1 MSKQRKP
8 IVIAIAQ
15 HKGGVGKTT
24 SCLSISEALAKKG
37 RAVLLIDLDIQANL
51 SLSVLGKNHA
61 KNGILGYLKDPAH
74 TDVADII
81 HESNRGVFI
90 IPNEKRLNGEVQD
103 INALFGEGIKS
114 FLRIEALLKNDLVRE
129 FDYIFIDLPPSKD
142 KVIANAMMAAN
153 YYIIPVEASD
163 YCLDGIEELISF
175 INEAKEYNENLE
187 LLGMYMPN
195 VDLRLKAN
203 KELIKELKEELG
215 SLFIDIGIPTNA
227 KVSTLPAQ
235 GKTIFD
241 LKGKDAKGQE
251 EYVKLATE
259 IERRVAQNEK
269 ELNAKGQEV

>member
-1 MSKQRKP
+1 MKNKMKKP

-24 SCLSISEALAKKG
+24 SCLSLSEALTRNGK
-37 RAVLLIDLDIQANL
+37 AVLLIDLDIQANL
-51 SLSVLGKNHA
+51 SLSVLGKNNQ
-61 KNGILGYLKDPAH
+61 KSGILSYLKNPNQ
-74 TDVADII
+74 VEVSDII
-81 HESNRGVFI
+81 HESSRGVFI

-103 INALFGEGIKS
+103 INALMGEGIKS
-114 FLRIEALLKNDLVRE
+114 FLRIETLLKADIIKE

-142 KVIANAMMAAN
+142 KIIANAMMAAD
-153 YYIIPVEASD
+153 YYLIPVEASD

-175 INEAKEYNENLE
+175 INEAKEYNEKLD

-203 KELIKELKEELG
+203 KELIRELKDSLG
-215 SLFIDIGIPTNA
+215 DMFIDIGIPTNA

-241 LKGKDAKGQE
+241 LKGKDAKGRV
-251 EYVKLATE
+251 EYEMLAAE
-259 IERRVAQNEK
+259 IEKRVYRNAQTQ
-269 ELNAKGQEV
+269 NAGQEV

>member
-1 MSKQRKP
+1 MQKQRKP

-24 SCLSISEALAKKG
+24 SCLSISEALARKG

-51 SLSVLGKNHA
+51 SLSVLGKAHQ
-61 KNGILGYLKDPAH
+61 KEGILKYLKDPNK

-103 INALFGEGIKS
+103 INAIMGEGIKS
-114 FLRIEALLKNDLVRE
+114 FLRIEALLKNDLVKE

-251 EYVKLATE
+251 EYIKLATE

-269 ELNAKGQEV
+269 ELMKGQEV